1 VHLKLVAAL
10 SSGLRREQ
18 QLESW
23 DRWDFRRSGPTS
35 FERGQ
40 ASTHCDKIAERVRRK
55 LVYRLRG
62 NQWRWTYARSFEGFH
77 HVLMVAADHWSG
89 FTRRG

>member
-1 VHLKLVAAL
+1 MGRHH
-10 SSGLRREQ
+10 
-18 QLESW
+18 ESW
-23 DRWDFRRSGPTS
+23 DRWALRRSRPKS

-40 ASTHCDKIAERVRRK
+40 APTRCDKIAEQVRLK

-62 NQWRWTYARSFEGFH
+62 QQWHWTYARSFEGFH
-77 HVLMVAADHWSG
+77 HVLMVAAGHWSD